1 MIKESKLFTPFAIG
15 PLTVRNRFIRSAA
28 FEGMCPGNNPS
39 QMLTDYHRS
48 VAAGGIGMTTVAY
61 AAVSKSGLSF
71 QHQLWLRK
79 EVVPDLRK
87 LTDAIHREGA
97 AVSIQLG
104 HCGNM
109 SKKSVAGCLPLSP
122 SGGFNIYS
130 PTWTKRMTKDDIQLV
145 VQSFADAVGI
155 ARESGF
161 DAVEVH
167 AGHGYLISQFLSP
180 YTNRRKDEFGGSFE
194 NRVRFMQMVMDAVMK
209 AARNDMAVIVKT
221 NMRDGFKGGM
231 EIDECLQ
238 VARILE
244 QEGAHALVLSGGFV
258 SKAPMYVM
266 RGKMPIKTLTHYM
279 KNIPL
284 KMGVRLAGKWLIPSV
299 PFEEAYFLK
308 DALLFR
314 ETIKIPLIYVG
325 GMISG
330 TKING
335 VLDSGFEFVAMARAL
350 INEPDFVNRLKRES
364 EARNQCDNSNYCIA
378 RMYSE
383 EMACHQHIN
392 NLPRSIQNE
401 VGENKKVKGSLE

>member
-1 MIKESKLFTPFAIG
+1 
-15 PLTVRNRFIRSAA
+15 
-28 FEGMCPGNNPS
+28 
-39 QMLTDYHRS
+39 
-48 VAAGGIGMTTVAY
+48 
-61 AAVSKSGLSF
+61 
-71 QHQLWLRK
+71 
-79 EVVPDLRK
+79 
-87 LTDAIHREGA
+87 
-97 AVSIQLG
+97 
-104 HCGNM
+104 
-109 SKKSVAGCLPLSP
+109 
-122 SGGFNIYS
+122 
-130 PTWTKRMTKDDIQLV
+130 MTKADIQLV

-194 NRVRFMQMVMDAVMK
+194 NRSRFMKMVMDAVMK
-209 AARNDMAVIVKT
+209 AARNDMAVVVKT

-244 QEGAHALVLSGGFV
+244 QEGAHALILSGGFV

-266 RGKMPIKTLTHYM
+266 RGKMPIKTLTHHM

-284 KMGVRLAGKWLIPSV
+284 KLGVRLAGKYLIPSV

-308 DALLFR
+308 DAFLFR

-325 GMISG
+325 GLISG
-330 TKING
+330 TKINQ